1 MTFVFWHV
9 ILTKVYQILKWRKN
23 NKEKI
28 IVSCIRLFLM
38 TTPVCVHA
46 ATYRANGYIGKN
58 FGKGKVIASVSY
70 AKNTSIGKDTVICMV
85 TVDSKTAVDAKGCYN
100 ETAYIHKSLVNGD
113 RMSESEGKKEVSSV
127 YCYGKLVLSGDVHHT
142 LYADE

>member
-1 MTFVFWHV
+1 M
-9 ILTKVYQILKWRKN
+9 KRKLLLA
-23 NKEKI
+23 
-28 IVSCIRLFLM
+28 VLGLFLT

-70 AKNTSIGKDTVICMV
+70 AKNTSIRKDTVICMV
-85 TVDSKTAVDAKGCYN
+85 TVDSKTAVDARGYYN
-100 ETAYIHKSLVNGD
+100 ETEYIHKSLVNGD
-113 RMSESEGKKEVSSV
+113 RMSASEGKKEVSSI
-127 YCYGKLVLSGDVHHT
+127 YCYGKLALSGDVHHT